1 MRITNKEIKYHKE
14 PFDHWIIEDF
24 FDVGIAGVYLWRD
37 I

>member
-24 FDVGIAGVYLWRD
+24 FDVNLC
-37 I
+37 

>member
-24 FDVGIAGVYLWRD
+24 FDVDYAR
-37 I
+37 